1 MCLLVVGC
9 VNIYCDQDKL
19 LLRGVEDLSD
29 KDQLHHGDSPG
40 LPPFSSCS
48 LPFVARGIIAPSPQG
63 EDCCLLGRIA
73 RSGVLAG
80 LRTLFIASSLSVA
93 GYEDTTL
100 HICNT
105 SLRFA
110 QASLRASNEEGAL
123 KKH

>member
-48 LPFVARGIIAPSPQG
+48 LPFVARGIIAHAPSPLPPLPIVW
-63 EDCCLLGRIA
+63 LLVGLARS

-80 LRTLFIASSLSVA
+80 HRTYLFL
-93 GYEDTTL
+93 
-100 HICNT
+100 
-105 SLRFA
+105 
-110 QASLRASNEEGAL
+110 
-123 KKH
+123 

>member
-48 LPFVARGIIAPSPQG
+48 LPFVARGIIAPSPLPPLPIVW
-63 EDCCLLGRIA
+63 LLGCSLWCFGGA
-73 RSGVLAG
+73 SQLPVSLTNTA
-80 LRTLFIASSLSVA
+80 TLFLHSRLLDTI
-93 GYEDTTL
+93 DTTL
-100 HICNT
+100 HI
-105 SLRFA
+105 
-110 QASLRASNEEGAL
+110 SNIDDGRYTTP
-123 KKH
+123 